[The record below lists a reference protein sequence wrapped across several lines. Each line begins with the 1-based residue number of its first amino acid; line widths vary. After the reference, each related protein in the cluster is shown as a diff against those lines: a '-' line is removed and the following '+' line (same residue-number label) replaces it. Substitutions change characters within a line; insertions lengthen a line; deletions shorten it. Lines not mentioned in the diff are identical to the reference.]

1 MTKIFRRTNL
11 VAFSFS
17 LAFIFALILAVPF
30 NAIAAERIGEPASGA
45 AAEASKAAAA
55 ENSGGIALK
64 VISYNIAA
72 GQGVVNDSK
81 KYVGKKYLD
90 EIVKLMNAEK
100 ADLIGM
106 QEVDDNRFTTRF
118 IDEAKYIAARIGM
131 HYYWHEASAVG
142 PFGKLNKHGNSVMTK
157 HKIIKKECVEYK
169 SKGKKSDG
177 GASAETRAFTYALI
191 EVKGVR
197 INFISTHLGFPEY
210 ARVGQAKELIEY
222 IKKLKGPVIVV
233 GDFNTTQGSESY
245 KVITSYLSDSYAI
258 AASKGAAPTSPAEAP
273 KNRIDFVFVSK
284 TGFTCDKAYAGGDNF
299 NNASDH
305 RPFFA
310 LLKLKTATA
319 ASSSRSAAETSNDN
333 DSQNGDGSEGES
345 TKILDLQKSLFN
357 AK

>member
-1 MTKIFRRTNL
+1 MVKNFRRAYL
-11 VAFSFS
+11 LAFSFAFV
-17 LAFIFALILAVPF
+17 LAVFLSVPF
-30 NAIAAERIGEPASGA
+30 NAMAAERVDEQSAGA
-45 AAEASKAAAA
+45 AAETSKASAAL
-55 ENSGGIALK
+55 NSGGIALK

-118 IDEAKYIAARIGM
+118 IDEAKYIASRIGM

-177 GASAETRAFTYALI
+177 GASAETRAFTYALVEI
-191 EVKGVR
+191 KGVR
-197 INFISTHLGFPEY
+197 VNFISTHLGFPEY

-245 KVITSYLSDSYAI
+245 KIITSYLSDSYAI

-284 TGFTCDKAYAGGDNF
+284 TGFTCEKAYAGGDNY

-310 LLKLKTATA
+310 LLKLKTATT
-319 ASSSRSAAETSNDN
+319 ASSSSRAAEASSENA
-333 DSQNGDGSEGES
+333 SQSSDES

>member
-1 MTKIFRRTNL
+1 MVKNFRRTYMFM
-11 VAFSFS
+11 FSF
-17 LAFIFALILAVPF
+17 AFVLTVILSVPINAMAV
-30 NAIAAERIGEPASGA
+30 ERITEQSAGA
-45 AAEASKAAAA
+45 AAETSKAAAA
-55 ENSGGIALK
+55 ESSGGIALK

-118 IDEAKYIAARIGM
+118 MNQAKYIAERIGM

-177 GASAETRAFTYALI
+177 GASAETRAFTYALV

-233 GDFNTTQGSESY
+233 GDFNTTQGSDSY
-245 KVITSYLSDSYAI
+245 KIITSYLSDSYAI

-284 TGFTCDKAYAGGDNF
+284 TGFTCDKSYAGGDNF

-310 LLKLKTATA
+310 LLKLKTATTA
-319 ASSSRSAAETSNDN
+319 ASSSRTAAEAPVEN
-333 DSQNGDGSEGES
+333 DSQNGDGSDES

>member
-1 MTKIFRRTNL
+1 MVNSFRKTNL
-11 VAFSFS
+11 IAFSLSF
-17 LAFIFALILAVPF
+17 AFIFALILSGPF
-30 NAIAAERIGEPASGA
+30 NAVAAERIGESSAGA
-45 AAEASKAAAA
+45 AAEVSKAAAA
-55 ENSGGIALK
+55 DNSGGIALK

-118 IDEAKYIAARIGM
+118 VDQAKYIAARIGM

-177 GASAETRAFTYALI
+177 GASTETRAFTYALI

-245 KVITSYLSDSYAI
+245 KIITSYLSDSYAI

-284 TGFTCDKAYAGGDNF
+284 TGFTCDKSYAGGEHF

-310 LLKLKTATA
+310 LLKLKTAA
-319 ASSSRSAAETSNDN
+319 ASLSRSAAEASNEN
-333 DSQNGDGSEGES
+333 DSQNGDGSGES

>member
-1 MTKIFRRTNL
+1 MVKNFRRTYL
-11 VAFSFS
+11 IAFSIS
-17 LAFIFALILAVPF
+17 LALFLALILSVPF
-30 NAIAAERIGEPASGA
+30 NAIAAERIAEPSAGA

-55 ENSGGIALK
+55 GNFGGIALK

-106 QEVDDNRFTTRF
+106 QEVDDNRFTSRF
-118 IDEAKYIAARIGM
+118 IDQAKYIAARIGM

-177 GASAETRAFTYALI
+177 GASAETRAFTYALVEI
-191 EVKGVR
+191 KSVR

-245 KVITSYLSDSYAI
+245 KIITSYLSDSYAI

-284 TGFTCDKAYAGGDNF
+284 TGFTCDKSYAGGDSF

-305 RPFFA
+305 RPFVA
-310 LLKLKTATA
+310 LLKLKTATTA
-319 ASSSRSAAETSNDN
+319 ASSSRTAAEASNEN
-333 DSQNGDGSEGES
+333 DSQNGDGSDES